1 MSRRKVTKS
10 KDSVYEEWKEKQ
22 EKGMKKEKGT
32 KKNVMKEP
40 LRVEEEGD

>member
-22 EKGMKKEKGT
+22 EKGTKKEQER
-32 KKNVMKEP
+32 KKSVMKEP
-40 LRVEEEGD
+40 VRVKEEGD